1 MSQGTGV
8 GQVPVPSTT
17 SVGETVS
24 LKSAA
29 TLAQEGQLAA
39 LADEIAKTL

>member
-17 SVGETVS
+17 SVGETVL

-29 TLAQEGQLAA
+29 TPAQEGQLAA
-39 LADEIAKTL
+39 LADEIANAL